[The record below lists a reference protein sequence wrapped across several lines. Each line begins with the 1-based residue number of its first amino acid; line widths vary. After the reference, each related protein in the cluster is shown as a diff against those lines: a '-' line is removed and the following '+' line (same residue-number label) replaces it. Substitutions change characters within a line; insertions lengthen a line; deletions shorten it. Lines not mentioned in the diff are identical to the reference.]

1 VYSAGTLDAG
11 GFTGVGGLV
20 GSTVGGS
27 LSAGYFNQEPPAPVP
42 TGPAP
47 PADGGADAQAS
58 SFAGFNFDDGP
69 EWRIY
74 DGHTVPLLK
83 TFLTPYAVAVTGS
96 SSVSKVYDGEAAT
109 FSGSTGT
116 LPAAIHG
123 TLGFDGAVNAGT
135 YAVGGLW
142 STSYDISYTGSSAT

>member
-1 VYSAGTLDAG
+1 MLK
-11 GFTGVGGLV
+11 
-20 GSTVGGS
+20 
-27 LSAGYFNQEPPAPVP
+27 Q
-42 TGPAP
+42 
-47 PADGGADAQAS
+47 S

-83 TFLTPYAVAVTGS
+83 TFLTPYAVAVTGG

-116 LPAAIHG
+116 LPPPSTARWASTARSTPAPMRWAACG
-123 TLGFDGAVNAGT
+123 RPATT
-135 YAVGGLW
+135 
-142 STSYDISYTGSSAT
+142 SATPAAAPPDHRAAPGFGGRQRHQDL